1 MSTDTGKQSGSA
13 LSADQD
19 DDDAGQEREASLV
32 DALLVYAEPLA
43 AGAHAIVVGD
53 AETGVA
59 DRLLDLGARG
69 VHVYDPDPARAANAA
84 RTAPRGVTIRPLVD
98 ELDVRDGAFDLAV
111 VPDLADVNDP
121 RTTIDRLRRA
131 VAATGAVIVMG
142 RAKTAGAGGAPPSSD
157 EDPPFGAELG
167 PAVLEYSELYDL
179 FAVQF
184 DEVSIAGVVPFRG
197 VVFAELGG
205 DDEAPAVSVDTR
217 LASPDPPSVFVVVAG
232 QLSTTGHGSQAEGP
246 LLDPYSI
253 VQISSFDDGPA
264 QPREE
269 TLALE
274 AALASAQLKAELLST
289 QLEETRDRLV
299 VADVRS
305 VEAATRLERTTTERD
320 AALTRAMEL
329 EAVLAASQQTMA
341 TLERRLLEAEQG
353 MLERDDRIAALSAEL
368 DARRSQE
375 LVIIAPPAEPAPT
388 VDVDALVTRAE
399 RAEAALALAVAEMAA
414 REENAATYADTR
426 MPDITS
432 IVARAERAEAA
443 LALNVADLAHIT
455 EAHAQE
461 TKSYEEQL
469 RERARFIASLEKEL
483 VRREQ
488 LVKELVHANAE
499 LLEAMHG
506 TEGESAP
513 AVKFE
518 AAPPISLPDP
528 AAPTKVYGNGNGNG
542 QQHAAADAHALAA
555 REAALAAS
563 TEEIASLRSK
573 LDALASE
580 IARREGELEARGWRI
595 TELEN
600 LLQRKLDDAAAARA
614 AMSAATAPTQQPSKE
629 LPHQAQPASDL
640 VSKLARAEDEL
651 DALRKALTQEHSA
664 RVAAESG
671 EELTRA
677 RAELARQATLLEQV
691 RARTE

>member
-1 MSTDTGKQSGSA
+1 
-13 LSADQD
+13 
-19 DDDAGQEREASLV
+19 
-32 DALLVYAEPLA
+32 
-43 AGAHAIVVGD
+43 
-53 AETGVA
+53 
-59 DRLLDLGARG
+59 
-69 VHVYDPDPARAANAA
+69 
-84 RTAPRGVTIRPLVD
+84 
-98 ELDVRDGAFDLAV
+98 
-111 VPDLADVNDP
+111 
-121 RTTIDRLRRA
+121 
-131 VAATGAVIVMG
+131 
-142 RAKTAGAGGAPPSSD
+142 
-157 EDPPFGAELG
+157 
-167 PAVLEYSELYDL
+167 
-179 FAVQF
+179 
-184 DEVSIAGVVPFRG
+184 
-197 VVFAELGG
+197 
-205 DDEAPAVSVDTR
+205 
-217 LASPDPPSVFVVVAG
+217 
-232 QLSTTGHGSQAEGP
+232 
-246 LLDPYSI
+246 
-253 VQISSFDDGPA
+253 
-264 QPREE
+264 
-269 TLALE
+269 
-274 AALASAQLKAELLST
+274 
-289 QLEETRDRLV
+289 
-299 VADVRS
+299 
-305 VEAATRLERTTTERD
+305 
-320 AALTRAMEL
+320 
-329 EAVLAASQQTMA
+329 
-341 TLERRLLEAEQG
+341 

-388 VDVDALVTRAE
+388 IDVDALVTRAE

-426 MPDITS
+426 VPDITS

-443 LALNVADLAHIT
+443 LALNVADLSHIT

-506 TEGESAP
+506 AEGESAP

-542 QQHAAADAHALAA
+542 QQHAADAHALAA
-555 REAALAAS
+555 QKAALAAS

-600 LLQRKLDDAAAARA
+600 LLQRKLDEAAAARA
-614 AMSAATAPTQQPSKE
+614 AMSAATAPTQQQPSKE
-629 LPHQAQPASDL
+629 LPRQAQPASDL
-640 VSKLARAEDEL
+640 LSKLARAEDEL

-664 RVAAESG
+664 RIAAESG